1 MGKFAMGLLIGL
13 MIGLVFSEQIFPDG
27 FSNTV
32 QHWGE
37 NVRSKIPGR

>member
-1 MGKFAMGLLIGL
+1 MGKFVMGLIIGL
-13 MIGLVFSEQIFPDG
+13 MIGLVFAEEIFPDG
-27 FSNTV
+27 FSNAV